1 MQRIVRFSWLAICA
15 MSVSASWLSDVEKT
29 VHRWLDHLEHQFHG
43 PYVGHHHRC
52 PDGGK
57 VLILCSSHVKHQSDG
72 TPTGGWLEMIAQPY
86 FEFTHSGLDVVIA
99 SVKGGNVPMD
109 PISLDRTYMTRATKK
124 FTNDSKLMALLQNT
138 LAISKY
144 DVQDFDGIF
153 VVGGHG
159 AAYDM
164 PKSIQVEN
172 MLQSFIATNKP
183 IAAVAHGT
191 AALVNLKAPDGS
203 VFVEQR
209 KFAAFTN
216 EEEEELNLIEVMQYE
231 SALRATCVDKLISL
245 GGNWLGMEPWVP
257 YSIADR
263 GLITGQ
269 NPASSERTAES
280 LVDVICG
287 PDPGPTS
294 PEEGEL

>member
-1 MQRIVRFSWLAICA
+1 
-15 MSVSASWLSDVEKT
+15 
-29 VHRWLDHLEHQFHG
+29 
-43 PYVGHHHRC
+43 
-52 PDGGK
+52 
-57 VLILCSSHVKHQSDG
+57 
-72 TPTGGWLEMIAQPY
+72 MIAQPY

-109 PISLDRTYMTRATKK
+109 PISLDRTHMTRATKK

-138 LAISKY
+138 LPISKY